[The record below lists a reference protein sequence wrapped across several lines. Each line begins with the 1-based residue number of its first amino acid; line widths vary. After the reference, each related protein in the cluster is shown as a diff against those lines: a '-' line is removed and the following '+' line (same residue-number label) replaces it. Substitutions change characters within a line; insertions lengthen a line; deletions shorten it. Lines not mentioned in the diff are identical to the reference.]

1 MAESRNWHFSGF
13 RDRVGI
19 VDSLSIKRRRRPDLW
34 KKANRLL
41 LALVVVMLLALGAAV
56 FAPERGKLAAL
67 QDRLAREKATLR
79 SEELL
84 KAKRT
89 REVDLL
95 RNDPEYLEI
104 VAREKIGV
112 MKDGE
117 TIMRLDAA
125 PAAP

>member
-1 MAESRNWHFSGF
+1 M
-13 RDRVGI
+13 
-19 VDSLSIKRRRRPDLW
+19 
-34 KKANRLL
+34 
-41 LALVVVMLLALGAAV
+41 LALVVVTLLALLGAV
-56 FAPERGKLAAL
+56 FAPERARLAAL
-67 QDRLAREKATLR
+67 EGRLAQEKSILR
-79 SEELL
+79 SEELV

-117 TIMRLDAA
+117 TIMRLDP
-125 PAAP
+125 PASAQ